1 MEVIYSLIPGM
12 IFLGL
17 IMVGILIWSVKK
29 GQYEDLDGDAHR
41 ILMDDDDP
49 LLPENRKTGNKKT
62 DRRNWPDA
70 DDME

>member
-17 IMVGILIWSVKK
+17 VFIGVLIWAVKK
-29 GQYEDLDGDAHR
+29 GQYDDLEGDGQR

-49 LLPENRKTGNKKT
+49 NLPGNEKARHQVQVGK
-62 DRRNWPDA
+62 NFPDF
-70 DDME
+70 DDD